1 VNAET
6 LRRIRRIELRMRRL
20 VDASL
25 AGAYHSVFKGR
36 GMEFDTVRPYDP
48 GDDIRSID
56 WNVTA
61 RTGEPF
67 VKQYV
72 EERELTVML
81 ALDTSASTRFGTVRR
96 QKRDAAA
103 ELGAALAYS
112 AVMNND
118 RAGLLL
124 FSDQVELYVP
134 PRKGRNHILRLIRDL
149 LAAEPRGKGTDLALG
164 LQTTNRLLRR
174 RSIVFFMSDFLASAE
189 TYARDLAQAARR
201 HDVIAVTLGDP
212 LEQAW
217 PSAGGLTRLRDV
229 ETGEL
234 AWVDSSQAGW
244 QQAYRDRANRFR
256 QLQDSALAKA
266 GVDRIDLSTEG
277 DTVSALA
284 HFFERRS
291 QRIRL

>member
-1 VNAET
+1 MNAET
-6 LRRIRRIELRMRRL
+6 LRRIRRIELRTRRL

-61 RTGEPF
+61 RAGEPF

-103 ELGAALAYS
+103 ELGAAVAYS

-124 FSDQVELYVP
+124 FSDRVELYVP

-149 LAAEPRGKGTDLALG
+149 LAVEPQGKETDLALG
-164 LQTTNRLLRR
+164 LQTLNRLLKR
-174 RSIVFFMSDFLASAE
+174 RSIIFFMSDFLASPAS
-189 TYARDLAQAARR
+189 YARDLALAARR
-201 HDVIAVTLGDP
+201 HDFIAVTLSDP
-212 LEQAW
+212 LEHVW
-217 PSAGGLTRLRDV
+217 PAQTGLTRLRDA
-229 ETGEL
+229 ETGAL
-234 AWVDSSQAGW
+234 SWIDSARPGW
-244 QQAYRDRANRFR
+244 QQAYQEQARRFVEVR
-256 QLQDSALAKA
+256 DSALTKA
-266 GVDRIDLSTEG
+266 DVDRIELSTEV
-277 DTVSALA
+277 DTVSALTR
-284 HFFERRS
+284 FFQRRS
-291 QRIRL
+291 QRTRL

>member
-1 VNAET
+1 MNAET
-6 LRRIRRIELRMRRL
+6 LRQIRRIELRTRRL

-61 RTGEPF
+61 RAGEPF

-81 ALDTSASTRFGTVRR
+81 ALDTSASNRFGTVRR

-124 FSDQVELYVP
+124 FSDRVEVYVP

-149 LAAEPRGKGTDLALG
+149 LAAEPAGKGTDLALG
-164 LQTTNRLLRR
+164 LQTLNRLLKR
-174 RSIVFFMSDFLASAE
+174 RSIVFFMSDFLASPDS
-189 TYARDLAQAARR
+189 YARDLALAARR
-201 HDVIAVTLGDP
+201 HDVIAVTLSDP
-212 LEQAW
+212 LEHAW
-217 PSAGGLTRLRDV
+217 PTQTGLTRLRDA
-229 ETGEL
+229 ETSALTWIDPAGR
-234 AWVDSSQAGW
+234 GW
-244 QQAYRDRANRFR
+244 QQAYQEQANHFR
-256 QLQDSALAKA
+256 QLRDSALAKA
-266 GVDRIDLSTEG
+266 GVDRIDLSTDSE
-277 DTVSALA
+277 TVAALA
-284 HFFERRS
+284 RFFERRS